1 MNIADALSGP
11 AKLEGIQWMLLS
23 ATTRRV
29 LRDQLKSLLPAP
41 NMLGPCRLRHAIFRP
56 GRKLKAYYD
65 ARVRVE
71 GTKGYRVR
79 PIAVT
84 WRSDGEADWRQ
95 GRDAL
100 AELQAEA
107 LRQGVAA
114 PFRQLVA
121 NLPEWGMHI
130 QVSPLDAQFPQLV
143 RLLDPRHVRDMLAAA
158 HAASGVAS
166 DQPQPDRYA
175 VTSIRYLPGSCHV
188 LRYDPLDAAKGGTVF
203 AKLYAGEGGARV
215 FRVAT
220 QAEEWLAQHGEG
232 VTSVRPLAYV
242 VKDRVVLYPRVF
254 GAPLSERLR
263 RPGQGVVR
271 CLERAGAAL
280 HALHH
285 LPQVVAGPLQRHD
298 FAAEVGE
305 IVRESAHIPLLL
317 PSVGAAVD

>member
-1 MNIADALSGP
+1 MNIVAAPSGR
-11 AKLEGIQWMLLS
+11 AKLEGIQWLLLS
-23 ATTRRV
+23 ATPRRV

-41 NMLGPCRLRHAIFRP
+41 NMLGPCRLRRVRFRP
-56 GRKLKAYYD
+56 GRKLTAYYD

-71 GTKGYRVR
+71 GTEGYLVR

-84 WRSDGEADWRQ
+84 WTVDGEADGRQ
-95 GRDAL
+95 GRQAL

-107 LRQGVAA
+107 VRQGVAA
-114 PFRQLVA
+114 PFRQLTA
-121 NLPEWGMHI
+121 ELPEWGMHVK
-130 QVSPLDAQFPQLV
+130 VSPLDAQFPQLV

-158 HAASGVAS
+158 YAASGVAS
-166 DQPQPDRYA
+166 DQPRPGGYA
-175 VTSIRYLPGSCHV
+175 ATSIRYHPGKRHV

-280 HALHH
+280 H
-285 LPQVVAGPLQRHD
+285 
-298 FAAEVGE
+298 
-305 IVRESAHIPLLL
+305 S
-317 PSVGAAVD
+317 